1 MADIKGRTRTLKTG
15 TWLWSHNIS
24 VVRGSAMKGSKRM
37 GKRNGKQRRRATTER
52 PEGLTAERATSQG
65 TYVPQHRCQGTAQAK
80 PNPGL
85 SQAQEKNAKEPTKT
99 EKETL
104 S

>member
-1 MADIKGRTRTLKTG
+1 MKGRTLTLKTG
-15 TWLWSHNIS
+15 TWLRSHNIS
-24 VVRGSAMKGSKRM
+24 VVRGSAVEGSKEWEKKWER
-37 GKRNGKQRRRATTER
+37 QRRRATTER

-85 SQAQEKNAKEPTKT
+85 SQA
-99 EKETL
+99 
-104 S
+104 